1 MSKIAVN
8 KGCHRMTVI
17 PLNVC
22 SCVEE
27 SYIFKRSIVEPQRD
41 SFLFIKEL
49 FKFHLDGSFE
59 A

>member
-1 MSKIAVN
+1 
-8 KGCHRMTVI
+8 MTVI
-17 PLNVC
+17 PLNIC
-22 SCVEE
+22 SCVVE